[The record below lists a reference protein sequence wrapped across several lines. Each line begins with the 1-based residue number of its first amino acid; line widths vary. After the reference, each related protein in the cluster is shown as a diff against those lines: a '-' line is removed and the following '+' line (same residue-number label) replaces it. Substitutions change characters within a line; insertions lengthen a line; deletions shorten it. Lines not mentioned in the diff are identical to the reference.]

1 MRLSPL
7 DIEHMEFPRGAGGY
21 QRRHVRDFLERVAE
35 DVSELLRG
43 MQAMQ
48 AELDSARA
56 RIAELQTAEAA
67 LRRADTAAERIGD
80 ETKENAKREAKVLIA
95 DAERVRDTRLG
106 ELDSQVNR
114 ALTDL
119 DRLARERNLF
129 RAQFKGLL
137 SAYLGSLEAMAPD
150 ASLADLLSTDD
161 DLSERVMDQLASL
174 HQPPEELAAAALL
187 DVSD

>member
-7 DIEHMEFPRGAGGY
+7 DIEHMEFPRGGGGY
-21 QRRHVRDFLERVAE
+21 QRRHVRDFLARVSE

-48 AELDSARA
+48 AELDTARA
-56 RIAELQTAEAA
+56 RISELQSAEAELQ
-67 LRRADTAAERIGD
+67 RAVIAAERIGN
-80 ETKENAKREAKVLIA
+80 EIKENAKREAKVLIA

-106 ELDSQVNR
+106 ELDAEVNR

-129 RAQFKGLL
+129 REQFKGLL

-161 DLSERVMDQLASL
+161 DLSERVSDQLRTL
-174 HQPPEELAAAALL
+174 HELPEESAAAALL
-187 DVSD
+187 DAAD

>member
-21 QRRHVRDFLERVAE
+21 QRRHVRDFLQRVAA

-48 AELDSARA
+48 AELDGARA
-56 RIAELQTAEAA
+56 RVAELQTAEAE
-67 LRRADTAAERIGD
+67 LQRAVIAAERIGN
-80 ETKENAKREAKVLIA
+80 EIKENAKREAKLLIA

-106 ELDSQVNR
+106 ELDAQVNR

-129 RAQFKGLL
+129 REQFKGLL

-150 ASLADLLSTDD
+150 ANLSDLLSTDD
-161 DLSERVMDQLASL
+161 DLSDRVLDHLTNL
-174 HQPPEELAAAALL
+174 HQLPEELAAAALL